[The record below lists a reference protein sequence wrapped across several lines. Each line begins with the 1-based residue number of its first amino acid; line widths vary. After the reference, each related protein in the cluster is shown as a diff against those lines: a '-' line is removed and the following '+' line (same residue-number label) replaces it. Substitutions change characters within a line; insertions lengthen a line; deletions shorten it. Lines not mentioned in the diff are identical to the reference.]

1 MELQVLHAMVGDSL
15 PEELR
20 EKKLK
25 DLRQG
30 HYNDQIITLMPGYKV
45 NLDLEDSEPSKAV
58 TKTVKEIG

>member
-1 MELQVLHAMVGDSL
+1 MVGDSL

>member
-1 MELQVLHAMVGDSL
+1 MVGDSL

-45 NLDLEDSEPSKAV
+45 NLDL
-58 TKTVKEIG
+58 